1 MIKVHQR
8 ESSLSGLQKS
18 CFSRSTGDVSS
29 SAFVGFNC
37 HEVASE
43 SPLRISLIERMTKL
57 AERKS
62 QKMTMDTEKE
72 ATTANDETAS
82 SCSSPINCSQS
93 TTLSVSSYKDLE
105 PPSDLSETN
114 YLACNL
120 QLSSSQSVEPP
131 APPSSLEW
139 IQNVQSL
146 FYPSNIG
153 ALGEVLS
160 NHSDNRTE
168 DSLTQISYED
178 QMKDRLLHLQVGEM
192 MASYHNAE
200 TCQSCHKPL
209 VHADFSGSIVC
220 QQPSCVMFGHKIHVM
235 DGNMQCVS
243 FGEDSKFTVNMS
255 TTNGGAIGKVSLF
268 AASQKNVFQQQNGNG
283 VIKNNDSRFKPVALL
298 FGLGTTRNA
307 DGTVVVRGS
316 RVRRTKK
323 NPKQSSSSSSSSSVV
338 GATPSRH
345 ETLATKWP
353 IFGHLRDL
361 VLPIMYSLY
370 KLQTIEEIMIAYL
383 KCSLVRSMKKMS
395 AYNETQTLDENL
407 GRLNM
412 ADVDL
417 LLSVIMKKAKALPT
431 TSTNNQALMEKFD
444 AKQLLSQPKVF
455 DGEEEEEETIQSP
468 NTQWYDAALH
478 YVWYYILA
486 EDKKLSHDTVYMSLT
501 GKKPVEPSQE
511 IMNRGMHYMNMIEQY
526 LSGTNQSFIDTDDND
541 DDNESCSD
549 KDIKRPYRWFKIF
562 QLITPTTDNCHFF
575 ALPRGL
581 TLKNCETHWDALCRL
596 HGWTSIPTP
605 KTVFNNRKQVLPAT
619 PQEFEQWMK
628 SLPITTHAS
637 K

>member
-1 MIKVHQR
+1 MIKVHQL

-18 CFSRSTGDVSS
+18 CFSRSTSDVSS
-29 SAFVGFNC
+29 STFGFNR
-37 HEVASE
+37 HEIASE
-43 SPLRISLIERMTKL
+43 SPLRISLIERMAKL
-57 AERKS
+57 AEQKS
-62 QKMTMDTEKE
+62 QKSAVDTESE
-72 ATTANDETAS
+72 ATTANDE
-82 SCSSPINCSQS
+82 CSSSSINCSQS

-120 QLSSSQSVEPP
+120 QLSSSQSIEPP
-131 APPSSLEW
+131 SPPSSSGW

-146 FYPSNIG
+146 FYSNNVA
-153 ALGEVLS
+153 ALGEIS
-160 NHSDNRTE
+160 SDNRTE

-178 QMKDRLLHLQVGEM
+178 QMKDQLLHLQTGEM

-243 FGEDSKFTVNMS
+243 FGEDSKFTVSMS
-255 TTNGGAIGKVSLF
+255 TTNGSAIGKVSLF

-283 VIKNNDSRFKPVALL
+283 VIKNNDSRFKHVALL

-323 NPKQSSSSSSSSSVV
+323 NPKQSSSPSVV

-345 ETLATKWP
+345 KTLATKWP

-361 VLPIMYSLY
+361 VLPIMHSLY

-431 TSTNNQALMEKFD
+431 TSTNNKALMEKFD
-444 AKQLLSQPKVF
+444 AKQLLSQTKVS
-455 DGEEEEEETIQSP
+455 DKEREEETIQSP

-511 IMNRGMHYMNMIEQY
+511 IMNRGMHYMNMIEHY
-526 LSGTNQSFIDTDDND
+526 LSSTNQSLVDADDND
-541 DDNESCSD
+541 DDNESCNN

-562 QLITPTTDNCHFF
+562 QLITPTTNNCDFF
-575 ALPRGL
+575 ALPRGP

-596 HGWTSIPTP
+596 HRWTNIPTP
-605 KTVFNNRKQVLPAT
+605 KTVFSNRKQVLPAT

-628 SLPITTHAS
+628 SLPIITHAS
-637 K
+637 E